1 MAGAVEQTLASKA
14 SHESFH
20 STYSQQPPSPLFS
33 SASNQ
38 LATDLHTA
46 ALQAAGLP
54 IYDIESYLNDP
65 QHQPT
70 LKSPSA
76 KSPPSKKQKIQGD
89 SSSSLS
95 TPVQLGAPKT
105 THHVPALHHLCQDR
119 GLVAKY
125 DIDGDQLGGFNGTV
139 TVGDQVI
146 SSEQR
151 WPNKKEAKEGLAV
164 LAMPV
169 VRDMEAVKRDKQISS
184 ISSREQEK
192 NWIGML
198 LGMSIHNTTTPS
210 TPRTPPPALPTP
222 NTPSASISPPPALS
236 PTTKPSVPPT
246 LPSAAKKQPAP
257 LPQRKPSNTS
267 SPPATSTPTAVSKHT
282 KNQNRTKQAPV
293 RQLSRSNLTA

>member
-1 MAGAVEQTLASKA
+1 MVGVVEQTLASKA

-54 IYDIESYLNDP
+54 VYDIESYLNDP

-70 LKSPSA
+70 LNSPSA
-76 KSPPSKKQKIQGD
+76 KSPPPKKQKIQGG
-89 SSSSLS
+89 SSSSSS

-105 THHVPALHHLCQDR
+105 THHVSALHQVCQER
-119 GLVAKY
+119 GLVAEY
-125 DIDGDQLGGFNGTV
+125 NIDGNQVGGFNGTV

-184 ISSREQEK
+184 LSSREQEK
-192 NWIGML
+192 NWVGML
-198 LGMSIHNTTTPS
+198 LEYHNAVDPTHTSPGPS
-210 TPRTPPPALPTP
+210 YTEYAIGLHFASTCTLPNNQIFGSA
-222 NTPSASISPPPALS
+222 NTPFGSKKAAR
-236 PTTKPSVPPT
+236 
-246 LPSAAKKQPAP
+246 SAAAKEAVQHLISTGDLNPDGSVKAHKKSKTA
-257 LPQRKPSNTS
+257 KAS
-267 SPPATSTPTAVSKHT
+267 AGIPTVKVESHG
-282 KNQNRTKQAPV
+282 
-293 RQLSRSNLTA
+293 